1 MSYCSLPAF
10 AYELQVEQDLYLMTA
25 NIWLSCCVAAIVL
38 LQDVAGVID
47 FGDAAHTWVV
57 NDVAI
62 AMAYA
67 MLSPLAK

>member
-1 MSYCSLPAF
+1 MNPGDEFRSSTIPTLPCCTARQGDF
-10 AYELQVEQDLYLMTA
+10 NDA
-25 NIWLSCCVAAIVL
+25 NIVL
-38 LQDVAGVID
+38 TPDRQDVTGVID
-47 FGDAAHTWVV
+47 FGDAAHTWIV

>member
-1 MSYCSLPAF
+1 
-10 AYELQVEQDLYLMTA
+10 VEQGDFNDA
-25 NIWLSCCVAAIVL
+25 NIILTPD
-38 LQDVAGVID
+38 LQDIEGVID
-47 FGDAAHTWVV
+47 FGDTAHTWVM